1 MKIVTGYTGT
11 PHVSSNDDQGF
22 HQGIFG
28 AGNNILNVG
37 SKFAAELIDATTITI
52 GDGEGM
58 LQGVHF
64 RVAPGTVDTVNIDAG
79 VVGYN
84 RIDLICARYTKDAN
98 SGVESVDWY
107 VVKGTPS
114 ASTPTAPDAEDGD
127 VLAGDLVADF
137 PMYKVTD
144 VLTVDLVADF
154 PMYKVTLTGVTP
166 ALTDL
171 VELATGDT
179 KQYEKTLTYPG
190 SSGGVLPVQRLEVT
204 VDPGIYYVEAQVAL
218 DRTSQA
224 ASIDAGLRTQES
236 LIPFGD
242 MKDVLTAN
250 MSGIAVFYE
259 GDSQKIICSFT
270 AHTTSQSATSTIK
283 MRVTKIS

>member
-28 AGNNILNVG
+28 PGNNVLNVG
-37 SKFAAELIDATTITI
+37 STFEAELVDATTVTI
-52 GDGEGM
+52 ADGEGM

-98 SGVESVDWY
+98 SGIESVDWH

-137 PMYKVTD
+137 PMYKVTI
-144 VLTVDLVADF
+144 
-154 PMYKVTLTGVTP
+154 TGVTP
-166 ALTDL
+166 AIT
-171 VELATGDT
+171 
-179 KQYEKTLTYPG
+179 TLFSIYKKSKSQSIAIQL
-190 SSGGVLPVQRLEVT
+190 SSGSGSVEKSFE
-204 VDPGIYYVEAQVAL
+204 PGIYAVSAKASASPGPVQSGSQQIYDIYALPDDYAYDNYSRLCVE
-218 DRTSQA
+218 DST
-224 ASIDAGLRTQES
+224 GLSNIYLNGVIVVEKQSPHIT
-236 LIPFGD
+236 
-242 MKDVLTAN
+242 
-250 MSGIAVFYE
+250 FY
-259 GDSQKIICSFT
+259 
-270 AHTTSQSATSTIK
+270 AHVGGSSATYANFEVNITRI
-283 MRVTKIS
+283 M

>member
-28 AGNNILNVG
+28 AGNSILNIG

-137 PMYKVTD
+137 PMYKVT
-144 VLTVDLVADF
+144 
-154 PMYKVTLTGVTP
+154 LTGVTP

-242 MKDVLTAN
+242 VKDVLTAN